1 MWGRKMK
8 ILPRML
14 LLFVSIVV
22 FFGAV
27 ITVNAY
33 LDSQREQKNINTL
46 YVERGL
52 SIAKS
57 LDASVTGEAELQA
70 NAQPLVDELMAS
82 NLGVT
87 EFSIHGKA
95 PAGQSASGYWRLA
108 SNDKSIVHEASDPED
123 IEAIKTDKSVVISD
137 IEDGKPI
144 IDVTY
149 PLHDS
154 NGKPFATAGI
164 KFDMTGLQSQMN
176 TSSILLL
183 SLIMTLLAIIATFIV
198 AKSIIKPIVLLK
210 DVADKISMGDL
221 QQKVAINSDDEI
233 SELGKSFQRM
243 INAFKMSQAMSQEGV
258 NL

>member
-1 MWGRKMK
+1 MK

-95 PAGQSASGYWRLA
+95 PAGQSESGYWRLA
-108 SNDKSIVHEASDPED
+108 SNDKSIIHEASDPED
-123 IEAIKTDKSVVISD
+123 IDAIKTDKYNVIST

-154 NGKPFATAGI
+154 NRKPFATAGI
-164 KFDMTGLQSQMN
+164 KFDMSGLQSQIN
-176 TSSILLL
+176 TSKVLLI
-183 SLIMTLLAIIATFIV
+183 SLIMTLLAIIVTFMF
-198 AKSIIKPIVLLK
+198 ANSITKPITRLK
-210 DVADKISMGDL
+210 DIADKISMGDL

-233 SELGKSFQRM
+233 SELGQSFQRM

>member
-95 PAGQSASGYWRLA
+95 PAGQSASGYWRLQVTT
-108 SNDKSIVHEASDPED
+108 SQSFMRLPTRRILRQLKQINPLLF
-123 IEAIKTDKSVVISD
+123 
-137 IEDGKPI
+137 PI
-144 IDVTY
+144 
-149 PLHDS
+149 LKME
-154 NGKPFATAGI
+154 N
-164 KFDMTGLQSQMN
+164 QSLMLP
-176 TSSILLL
+176 ILCM
-183 SLIMTLLAIIATFIV
+183 IR
-198 AKSIIKPIVLLK
+198 
-210 DVADKISMGDL
+210 MG
-221 QQKVAINSDDEI
+221 SP
-233 SELGKSFQRM
+233 
-243 INAFKMSQAMSQEGV
+243 SQPQE
-258 NL
+258 